1 MSIVKGLKT
10 IEAVM
15 NKKSYD
21 SSGPK
26 TRWLRLDDGQSAKI
40 RFANELDE
48 DSTNFDEG
56 RNLAIV
62 VREHQNPKDYK
73 RKAVCMMEEE
83 GRDWAEEM
91 HRKDPKAGWGGRNRF
106 YVNVLV
112 DDGMED
118 PYIAVWSQG
127 LGKQSA
133 VHTLLEYTSD
143 TGSISNLTW
152 KIKRQG
158 TGTDTTYVLLP
169 TAPDTEPFDWSPYE
183 LFNLEGV
190 VRKVPYAEQ
199 EAFYLG
205 FDIPTA
211 AGSSAAPSTTNINW

>member
-48 DSTNFDEG
+48 DSPNFDEG

-106 YVNVLV
+106 YINVLV
-112 DDGMED
+112 DDGMEE

-133 VHTLLEYTSD
+133 VHTLLEYTSE

-169 TAPDTEPFDWSPYE
+169 GAPDTEPFDWSPYE
-183 LFNLEGV
+183 LFALEGV

-199 EAFYLG
+199 EAFYMG

-211 AGSSAAPSTTNINW
+211 GASSAPSTTNINW